1 MLHLV
6 MALVM
11 LLACFQIPA
20 LADSEPVTITLN
32 VTNTPVQG
40 DILLEKTG
48 MQLVRFE
55 DEKDAYELYLITNV
69 CNLYHV
75 LRILSANDGD
85 MSDENKQTLRKR
97 VIAEWD
103 YEKKLSQQYKVQTEF
118 LDGYLKKVFK

>member
-1 MLHLV
+1 V
-6 MALVM
+6 SFY
-11 LLACFQIPA
+11 LAELIVLQV
-20 LADSEPVTITLN
+20 L
-32 VTNTPVQG
+32 
-40 DILLEKTG
+40 K
-48 MQLVRFE
+48 

>member
-1 MLHLV
+1 MTEEIEDKDYFHMVLNILTG
-6 MALVM
+6 
-11 LLACFQIPA
+11 LASFDKSLFNDNYFVSFY
-20 LADSEPVTITLN
+20 LAELIVLQ
-32 VTNTPVQG
+32 V
-40 DILLEKTG
+40 LK
-48 MQLVRFE
+48 